1 MRRPARSRRPT
12 RLLPLVLAAL
22 AALAAGASAEAA
34 PQRWAHVATAAG
46 FSIDQPLGW
55 MSIGTAPDQV
65 DIVSRGCRQP
75 GLIICDGEARI
86 TVRSEAIAAKP
97 KALKSKACWSME
109 EKVSEADEGPR
120 RRSQTSE
127 FSCDIGARRFVIVE
141 RHWKGD
147 KRSASYGRIAIRMA
161 KSLRYP
167 G

>member
-1 MRRPARSRRPT
+1 MQRRAKSMRT
-12 RLLPLVLAAL
+12 TGLLALILAASVTT
-22 AALAAGASAEAA
+22 GAQAA
-34 PQRWAHVATAAG
+34 PQKWTRVTTAAG
-46 FSIDQPLGW
+46 YSLDQPLGW

-75 GLIICDGEARI
+75 GVVICDGESRI
-86 TVRSEAIAAKP
+86 TVRSEPIVAKP

-120 RRSQTSE
+120 HRSQTSE